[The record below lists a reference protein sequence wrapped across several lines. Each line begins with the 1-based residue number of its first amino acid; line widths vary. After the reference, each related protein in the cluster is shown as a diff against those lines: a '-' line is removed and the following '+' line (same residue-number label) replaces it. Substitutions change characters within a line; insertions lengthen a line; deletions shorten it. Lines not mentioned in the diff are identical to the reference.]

1 MIDYSTFPQSIKNGY
16 ERSGKREGITGEQY
30 YIKRQKE
37 KAIYKRSLFE
47 NKSRKE
53 IQEYLS
59 DVYGHLVDIA
69 DYLEI
74 IDSPYAK
81 EALMIEGDFLNFS
94 CRFEVVGRSEKGV
107 RWEWEEI
114 DFCGRRIK
122 K

>member
-1 MIDYSTFPQSIKNGY
+1 
-16 ERSGKREGITGEQY
+16 
-30 YIKRQKE
+30 
-37 KAIYKRSLFE
+37 LFE

-59 DVYGHLVDIA
+59 DIYGHLVDIA